1 MKYLFPTPVVY
12 DGNDARFLQR
22 DGARFARECIAM
34 GHVGMK
40 LILEGSP
47 NLGHPS
53 SPLLQTA
60 SYRDWCDSD
69 FWRRQSADGIL
80 LYGGYARCM
89 PPVARAI
96 RAADIP
102 LALKMDDAIGLVR
115 FPSNASAFFS
125 RHYWKSR
132 QTHFPVRALV
142 GALLR
147 LAVWPVRSR
156 RQFLVSYLEHF
167 DAVLGESKLC
177 IDNTRDFLLWAK
189 RSDLA
194 DRLAVMPHP
203 VLNEFNFGPD
213 NQPKRNVILA
223 VALNWRDPLK
233 RGRLLGR
240 SLKRFLPKHP
250 EWGALVIGDGSDFV
264 AQEAGVCRARID
276 TLSALPPEEL
286 LPRYRSAKIF
296 AMPSGAE
303 SFPIVVMEALCC
315 GCSVVF
321 PPELPALAELVE
333 ARAATRA
340 ARSTPAGMADALSG
354 ECRAWETGFRDP
366 VTTARQYGNSC
377 HVHSSMERLVALFA
391 AARHDKGR
399 RFAQTRSLC

>member
-1 MKYLFPTPVVY
+1 
-12 DGNDARFLQR
+12 
-22 DGARFARECIAM
+22 M
-34 GHVGMK
+34 GHVGVK
-40 LILEGSP
+40 LILKGSSD
-47 NLGHPS
+47 LGHPS

-60 SYRDWCDSD
+60 SYRDWCDPD

-96 RAADIP
+96 CAAEIP

-115 FPSNASAFFS
+115 FPRNASAFFW

-132 QTHFPVRALV
+132 QTHSPVRSLA

-147 LAVWPVRSR
+147 LAVWPIRSR
-156 RQFLVSYLEHF
+156 REFLVSYLDLF

-189 RSDLA
+189 RPDLA
-194 DRLAVMPHP
+194 DRLVVMPHP
-203 VLNEFNFGPD
+203 VLNEFTFGAEDP
-213 NQPKRNVILA
+213 PKRNEILA

-240 SLKRFLPKHP
+240 SLKLFLAAHP
-250 EWGALVIGDGSDFV
+250 EWSALVVGNGSNLV
-264 AQEAGVCRARID
+264 AQETGACRARIG
-276 TLSALPPEEL
+276 TLPALSPEEL

-340 ARSTPAGMADALSG
+340 ARSTPAGMAEALSG
-354 ECRAWETGFRDP
+354 ECQAWEAGFRNP
-366 VTTARQYGNSC
+366 VAIARRFGDAS
-377 HVHSSMERLVALFA
+377 HVHPSMKRLMYLFE

-399 RFAQTRSLC
+399 PVAPTRPVC